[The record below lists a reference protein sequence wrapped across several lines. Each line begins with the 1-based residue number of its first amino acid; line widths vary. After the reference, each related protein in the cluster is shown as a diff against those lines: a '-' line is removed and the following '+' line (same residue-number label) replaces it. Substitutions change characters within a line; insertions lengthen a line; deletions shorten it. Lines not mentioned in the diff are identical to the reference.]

1 LLSFYERNGQE
12 NEKAKLEQDENEK
25 LLNRLIREIKN
36 FVELMHD
43 AVVRFYKLDIKTS
56 MDVN

>member
-1 LLSFYERNGQE
+1 MLLFYEKSGD
-12 NEKAKLEQDENEK
+12 NEKAKQYELAEYEK
-25 LLNRLIREIKN
+25 FLKRLIREIKS

-43 AVVRFYKLDIKTS
+43 AVVRFYKLDVMTS

>member
-1 LLSFYERNGQE
+1 LLSFYERTGQE